1 MNARI
6 QKANNR
12 KAAYNKMIESE
23 IIKWLVPFIC
33 GGAISLCGTVLSM
46 WKTKR
51 KRQRAVEDGLQ
62 CLLRAEIIRSYE
74 KYSERGFAPVYA
86 KEALR
91 RVYISYHT
99 LEGNDVATDL
109 YNKTMALPTESKKE
123 NE

>member
-1 MNARI
+1 
-6 QKANNR
+6 
-12 KAAYNKMIESE
+12 MIESE
-23 IIKWLVPFIC
+23 FIKWLVPFIC
-33 GGAISLCGTVLSM
+33 GGAISLCGTVLAM

-109 YNKTMALPTESKKE
+109 YNKTMALPTESKNIE
-123 NE
+123 EDN